1 VTQEEIDK
9 VKQEVRKQGIDLTQI
24 TIFYG
29 GNDSA
34 PSERGSFSP
43 DGMPLAS
50 NGQPLSLDKITGFY
64 YLGAE

>member
-9 VKQEVRKQGIDLTQI
+9 VKQEAGRQGIDLTQI

-34 PSERGSFSP
+34 PSERGSFSLE
-43 DGMPLAS
+43 GMPLAS
-50 NGQPLSLDKITGFY
+50 DGQPLSIDKITGFY